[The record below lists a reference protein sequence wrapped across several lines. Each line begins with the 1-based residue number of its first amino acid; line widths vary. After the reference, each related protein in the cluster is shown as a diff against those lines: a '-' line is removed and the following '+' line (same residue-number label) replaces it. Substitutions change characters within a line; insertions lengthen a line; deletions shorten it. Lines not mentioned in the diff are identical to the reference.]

1 MVELLKALA
10 DRQRLRILAALH
22 QSDELCACQLV
33 ELLGLSGA
41 TTSRHLAVLKAA
53 GLLRERRE
61 GRWSHFRLG
70 PALERQP
77 LLASWLRESL
87 PGREGAGLDQAALVG
102 LLCCPPTQV
111 ARRQRLAKCCG
122 PESTNEGRTL

>member
-22 QSDELCACQLV
+22 QADELCACQLV

-53 GLLRERRE
+53 GLLRERRD

-70 PALERQP
+70 PELERQP
-77 LLASWLRESL
+77 GLAVWLRESL
-87 PGREGAGLDQAALVG
+87 PTLDDAGVDQASLVG
-102 LLCCPPTQV
+102 LLCCPPSQV
-111 ARRQRLAKCCG
+111 ARRQRQARC
-122 PESTNEGRTL
+122 

>member
-1 MVELLKALA
+1 MIELLKALS

-22 QSDELCACQLV
+22 QTDELCACQLV

-41 TTSRHLAVLKAA
+41 TTSRHLARLKAT
-53 GLLRERRE
+53 GLVAERRD

-77 LLASWLRESL
+77 GLATWLRESL
-87 PGREGAGLDQAALVG
+87 PGREESEVDQAALVG
-102 LLCCPPTQV
+102 LLCCPPARV
-111 ARRQRLAKCCG
+111 AERQRLARCCETIQ
-122 PESTNEGRTL
+122 PHERRTT